1 MVIYVGG
8 DHRGFQLK
16 EQIRLFLLEN
26 GWSVRDVG
34 AKELI
39 PDDDYVDYARS
50 VAEKISAD
58 PAESRGILVCSNGV
72 GMDIV
77 ANKFNQ
83 VRSVLGI
90 SPDQVM
96 TSRED
101 DDTNVLSLAA
111 DFVDSETAKKMV
123 SVWLQTPF
131 SEEERY
137 KRRLEKIR
145 QIDNSLN

>member
-1 MVIYVGG
+1 MIIYIGA

-16 EQIRLFLLEN
+16 EQIKLFLLEN
-26 GWSVRDVG
+26 GWSVRDAG
-34 AKELI
+34 AKGVI
-39 PDDDYVDYARS
+39 PDDDYVDYAKS
-50 VAEKISAD
+50 VAEKVSAD
-58 PAESRGILVCSNGV
+58 PTGSRGILVCANGV
-72 GMDIV
+72 GVDIV

-90 SPDQVM
+90 SPDHVI

-101 DDTNVLSLAA
+101 DDTNVLSLGA
-111 DFVDSETAKKMV
+111 DFVDGETAKKMV
-123 SVWLQTPF
+123 SIWLQTPF
-131 SEEERY
+131 SGEDRY

>member
-1 MVIYVGG
+1 MIIYIGA

-16 EQIRLFLLEN
+16 EQLKIFLLEN
-26 GWSVRDVG
+26 GWSVRDAG
-34 AKELI
+34 AKVLV
-39 PDDDYVDYARS
+39 PDDDYVDYAQL

-58 PAESRGILVCSNGV
+58 PVESRGILICGSGV

-77 ANKFNQ
+77 ANKFKQ
-83 VRSVLGI
+83 VRSVLAI

-96 TSRED
+96 ASRED

-111 DFVDSETAKKMV
+111 DYVDFESVKKIV

-131 SEEERY
+131 SGDDRH
-137 KRRLEKIR
+137 KKRLEKIR